1 MDYWS
6 NMEIPAIQTTIGLD
20 TQLRLLSKQILNVTG
35 YTVSTTG
42 YALYAFILNNEPEL
56 DIDRIQKFLQE
67 QRMYIGG
74 WTSSWVSAVTHSL
87 KRVIVKLSGTFINLI

>member
-6 NMEIPAIQTTIGLD
+6 TMEIPAIQTTIGLD

-74 WTSSWVSAVTHSL
+74 WTSSWVSAIIQYLT
-87 KRVIVKLSGTFINLI
+87 RVIVKLSDTFINSI